1 MASSDRVART
11 SASAPCSGGA
21 ARGHGRVA
29 SFAALAALAWGG
41 CSPAGSRSPSPSSS
55 PSTSSSSSSSPSGSA
70 GPSAAA
76 EAEGRS
82 ASSAVASLPLAGD
95 YRVTWLPADG
105 SLQIEGT
112 FIAIEGGRFI
122 MEREIAPY
130 VREVQ
135 AAPGRDGVARWSP
148 IEPGRARFGVAA
160 CAAAPCRLRYRV
172 LLRAAATAFESLDW
186 AGLAGDL
193 VEAPPSTWLVVPDL
207 DVTPKASWKVRF
219 RVSTPPGSSFAT
231 GVFRA
236 RDEAPGPATPT
247 PGLDPVRPDHEPA
260 WEIDLRDLWTSPYSA
275 FGPMTLHSIP
285 LPQGG
290 SVTLAIA
297 QAETLTPRDQLVGWV
312 QAAVGAVGGYWGRFP
327 MPGALVLLAVS
338 PGSRVGGGHTL
349 SGGGGTVMVDIG
361 ARATLARLQADW
373 VLVHELVHLGFPS
386 VPRQHTW
393 AQEGIAT
400 YVEPF
405 ARVRGG
411 LLDERAAWKGLWEGL
426 PNGLP
431 RGDDGGL
438 DHTPTWGRTY
448 WGGALFWFLADVEI
462 RKRSGNRLGL
472 EHALRG
478 ILEAGANNA
487 ARWPLREV
495 LAAGDRAVGLQVLVP
510 QYDAMKAAAY
520 PVELAPIMKQL
531 GVIIAGD
538 QVSFDDRAPLAA
550 IRRAIAHGTAAP

>member
-1 MASSDRVART
+1 MAIRN
-11 SASAPCSGGA
+11 CA
-21 ARGHGRVA
+21 AVI
-29 SFAALAALAWGG
+29 AAVSLG
-41 CSPAGSRSPSPSSS
+41 CSPAGSRSSAPPPAASPSR
-55 PSTSSSSSSSPSGSA
+55 A
-70 GPSAAA
+70 GVEEPTGAPAQVVAAA
-76 EAEGRS
+76 SLAT
-82 ASSAVASLPLAGD
+82 LPLAGD
-95 YRVTWLPADG
+95 YRVTWVPADG

-122 MEREIAPY
+122 MEREVTPY
-130 VREVQ
+130 VRDLE
-135 AAPGRDGVARWSP
+135 AAPGRDGPAKWSAVA
-148 IEPGRARFGVAA
+148 PGGARFGVTA
-160 CAAAPCRLRYRV
+160 CAGAPCRLRYRF
-172 LLRAAATAFESLDW
+172 LLRAAATAFNSLDW
-186 AGLAGDL
+186 AGLAGEL

-219 RVSTPPGSSFAT
+219 AVTTPPGSSFAT

-236 RDEAPGPATPT
+236 RSGEAPRPSPPPASAAASVGPA
-247 PGLDPVRPDHEPA
+247 DEPA
-260 WEIDLRDLWTSPYSA
+260 WEIDLRDLWTSPYSV
-275 FGPMTLHSIP
+275 FGPMTLHAIP

-290 SVTLAIA
+290 EVTLAIA
-297 QAETLTPRDQLVGWV
+297 QAETATPRAQLVSWV
-312 QAAVGAVGGYWGRFP
+312 EAAVSAVGGYWGRFP
-327 MPGALVLLAVS
+327 MPGALVLLMVS

-349 SGGGGTVMVDIG
+349 SGGGGTVIVDVG
-361 ARATLARLQADW
+361 ARATMERLRADW

-411 LLDERAAWKGLWEGL
+411 LLDERAAWRELWEGL

-431 RGDDGGL
+431 GAGDRGL
-438 DHTPTWGRTY
+438 DHTPSWGRTY
-448 WGGALFWFLADVEI
+448 WGGALFWFLADVEL

-478 ILEAGANNA
+478 IMEAGANNA
-487 ARWPLREV
+487 ARWPLRDV

-520 PVELAPIMKQL
+520 PVELGPIMKQL
-531 GVIIAGD
+531 GVVIDGE
-538 QVSFDDRAPLAA
+538 QVSFDDTAPLAA
-550 IRRAIAHGTAAP
+550 IRRAIAHGNASP